1 MSLQDRLDAFKANF
15 EAGNPPYNAPAE
27 IHEPMRR
34 ATAELIASGAA
45 QRAVKVGD
53 RAPAFKLP
61 DADGKEVSSAE
72 LLTAG
77 PLVVTF
83 YRGFWCPYCN
93 LDLQA
98 IQEAL
103 PDIAGRGA
111 TVVAISP
118 QTAAN
123 SRRSMRDN
131 KLTFAILSD
140 ARNDV
145 AAGFGLRFKLP
156 DYLIA
161 LYRDGFRNDLAVVN
175 GDASW
180 TLPMPARFV
189 IDRSGTIAYAEVN
202 PDYTRRPDPGELL
215 PTLDR
220 IRRSVAA

>member
-1 MSLQDRLDAFKANF
+1 MSLQDRLDAFRVNF

-53 RAPAFKLP
+53 KAPTFKLP

-72 LLTAG
+72 LLKAG

-111 TVVAISP
+111 AVVAISP
-118 QTAAN
+118 QTAAY

-131 KLTFAILSD
+131 
-140 ARNDV
+140 
-145 AAGFGLRFKLP
+145 
-156 DYLIA
+156 
-161 LYRDGFRNDLAVVN
+161 
-175 GDASW
+175 
-180 TLPMPARFV
+180 
-189 IDRSGTIAYAEVN
+189 
-202 PDYTRRPDPGELL
+202 
-215 PTLDR
+215 
-220 IRRSVAA
+220 

>member
-1 MSLQDRLDAFKANF
+1 
-15 EAGNPPYNAPAE
+15 
-27 IHEPMRR
+27 
-34 ATAELIASGAA
+34 
-45 QRAVKVGD
+45 
-53 RAPAFKLP
+53 
-61 DADGKEVSSAE
+61 
-72 LLTAG
+72 
-77 PLVVTF
+77 
-83 YRGFWCPYCN
+83 
-93 LDLQA
+93 
-98 IQEAL
+98 
-103 PDIAGRGA
+103 
-111 TVVAISP
+111 
-118 QTAAN
+118 
-123 SRRSMRDN
+123 MRDN